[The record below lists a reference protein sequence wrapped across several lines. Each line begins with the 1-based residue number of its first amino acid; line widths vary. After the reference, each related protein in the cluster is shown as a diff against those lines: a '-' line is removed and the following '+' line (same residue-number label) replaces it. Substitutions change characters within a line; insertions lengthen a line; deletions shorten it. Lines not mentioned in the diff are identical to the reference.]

1 MFQEVIGSLQRAN
14 SSITPLRISDT
25 PVLRRASPSEI
36 LPPPEALALWR
47 GGLGEGSSGGLVSKS
62 RTRQASPPLCAGWA
76 NTHFLSQFDLYVHKS
91 RTKATYKSGLS
102 QNLTSCISSATV
114 KFLYSNFITF
124 STWNESCFEYC
135 LENSNF
141 FIHKK
146 YLVIWALLT
155 FRKLSAVPK
164 FEYIRPAAYCWTSV

>member
-1 MFQEVIGSLQRAN
+1 MRLPRTSGPQRRWRSDAAASARAPLAALSRN
-14 SSITPLRISDT
+14 PERAKRVLLYAQVERTLIFFHSSI
-25 PVLRRASPSEI
+25 
-36 LPPPEALALWR
+36 
-47 GGLGEGSSGGLVSKS
+47 
-62 RTRQASPPLCAGWA
+62 
-76 NTHFLSQFDLYVHKS
+76 YVHKS

-164 FEYIRPAAYCWTSV
+164 FEYIRPAAYC